1 MDASE
6 LETRHAE
13 IEEQGYTILENAIEP
28 DLVAELRDEIHRVES
43 ERETAPRG
51 NTVEGYK
58 TLRTYNL
65 LAKSPSFQKMP
76 VHAAVLPL
84 VERVLEPDCLLSGM
98 TSMDLGPGEVPQPLH
113 PDDYVINV
121 GRPHPPLV
129 CTTIWALTDFS
140 EENGATRLV
149 PGSHKRDHLPD
160 YHETY
165 ESIPAVMPAGSV
177 LVFDGALWHGSG
189 ENRSPDAWRMGINVQ
204 YCAGFIRTQQNH
216 YVGIPREIAR
226 SFPDRLLELCGYA
239 LYKGIAGHV
248 DGESPAV
255 ALGVE
260 RLAETAYA
268 MAPGA
273 ASGANAAPTLT
284 GET

>member
-1 MDASE
+1 MDPSE
-6 LETRHAE
+6 LEKRLSQ
-13 IEEQGYTILENAIEP
+13 IEDQGYTILENVIEP
-28 DLVAELRDEIHRVES
+28 ELVAEFRNEIHRVEKTLD
-43 ERETAPRG
+43 TAPRG

-65 LAKSPSFQKMP
+65 LAKSASFQKMP
-76 VHAAVLPL
+76 VHDAVLPL
-84 VERVLEPDCLLSGM
+84 VERVLEPDLLLSGM

-121 GRPHPPLV
+121 KRPHPPLV
-129 CTTIWALTDFS
+129 CTTIWALTDFT
-140 EENGATRLV
+140 EENGATRIV

-160 YHETY
+160 YSEAID
-165 ESIPAVMPAGSV
+165 SIPAVMPAGSV

-189 ENRSPDAWRMGINVQ
+189 ANKSQDSWRMGINVQ

-226 SFPDRLLELCGYA
+226 TFPERLLELCGYA

-248 DGESPAV
+248 DGQSPATT
-255 ALGVE
+255 LGVE
-260 RLAETAYA
+260 ELAETAYA
-268 MAPGA
+268 
-273 ASGANAAPTLT
+273 SKRNAAPTL
-284 GET
+284 EH